1 MDGVTNPRIHNTAFP
16 KLSPV
21 KELLMGFCLGTAN
34 IIPGV
39 SGGTFL
45 LIFGVYERV
54 FIILNRINKRF
65 LVGFVSLVFSL
76 VKSGGQKGTSTAL
89 MSFLKEMDLLFLIKL
104 AIGAVIAILALS
116 GLMKY
121 LLVHHFVVTYALFM
135 GLILVSIIIPVKML
149 QSFNPWVIFFVL
161 LGMGLTIAVSCMV
174 NPYDKVKIKSDSLEH
189 QVQAYPGALEKIPT
203 ATGETLTAF
212 SFSGKYAMEDYLY
225 IALCGA
231 VAVSAMVLPGIS
243 GSLVMILMGTYFDV
257 ISAISALK
265 TLNLDTF
272 VFLGAFS
279 LGMGVGGLLFARLIS
294 FVLNRYYNTT
304 MAFLIGLMAGS
315 LYALWPFKQVVVMA
329 RQYIKQ
335 EGGVTILENVAIH
348 TNINILPNKEDPLIL
363 ALICFLV
370 GCVIMVG
377 FVRAESSNP

>member
-1 MDGVTNPRIHNTAFP
+1 MDGVTKPQIHITP
-16 KLSPV
+16 KSSPV

-45 LIFGVYERV
+45 LIFGIYERV
-54 FIILNRINKRF
+54 FLILNRINKRF
-65 LVGFVSLVFSL
+65 LVSFASLVFSL

-89 MSFLKEMDLLFLIKL
+89 MSFLNEMDLLFLIKL

-121 LLVHHFVVTYALFM
+121 LLVHHFVVTYALFF
-135 GLILVSIIIPVKML
+135 GLILVSIIIPVRML
-149 QSFNPWVIFFVL
+149 QAFNPGVVFFII
-161 LGMGLTIAVSCMV
+161 LGMGLTIAVSCLV
-174 NPYDKVKIKSDSLEH
+174 NPYDKVKLKSD
-189 QVQAYPGALEKIPT
+189 ALEFEALTSLDVLEKKT
-203 ATGETLTAF
+203 ASNGEIQTAF
-212 SFSGKYAMEDYLY
+212 SFTGKYSSEDYLY

-265 TLNLDTF
+265 TLNLDTLA
-272 VFLGAFS
+272 FLGAFS

-294 FVLNRYYNTT
+294 FVLNRYYNAT

-335 EGGVTILENVAIH
+335 EGGVTILENLSIH
-348 TNINILPNKEDPLIL
+348 TNLNILPTQEDPLVL
-363 ALICFLV
+363 AFVCFLV
-370 GCVIMVG
+370 GCVIMAG
-377 FVRAESSNP
+377 FVRAEFSNPSE